1 METDSGVERVDPF
14 STTPLSVFVVLY
26 KLPLAQNQW
35 FLYTGYDTSS
45 ESTRCK
51 AIPGVIRIPDLR
63 KRFIQITA
71 A

>member
-45 ESTRCK
+45 ESGLSK
-51 AIPGVIRIPDLR
+51 
-63 KRFIQITA
+63 
-71 A
+71 